1 MFHYLFI
8 SCAKIKHGGT
18 SIGKEME
25 GERERRES
33 ILYVPHPARKIQEYC
48 VTVDGIGGWVGGRSN
63 KIKNIVLI
71 LSPQIDPF
79 IHSNQKKRQ

>member
-1 MFHYLFI
+1 
-8 SCAKIKHGGT
+8 
-18 SIGKEME
+18 
-25 GERERRES
+25 
-33 ILYVPHPARKIQEYC
+33 VN
-48 VTVDGIGGWVGGRSN
+48 VDGIGGWVGRRSN